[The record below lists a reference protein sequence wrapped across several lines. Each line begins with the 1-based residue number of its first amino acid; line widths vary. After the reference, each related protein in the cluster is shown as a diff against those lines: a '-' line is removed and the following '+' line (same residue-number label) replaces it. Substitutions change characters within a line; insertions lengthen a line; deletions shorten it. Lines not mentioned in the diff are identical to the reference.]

1 MTPDERQNG
10 TCNGPLPMANDG
22 TRHAIDSSKALACR
36 VCHETHKFLH
46 KHNLCN
52 KCNNMFWKLKSSGFD
67 SEQIK
72 ILISML

>member
-1 MTPDERQNG
+1 MTREECQNG
-10 TCNGPLPMANDG
+10 TDNGPLPLPVNG
-22 TRHAIDSSKALACR
+22 TRHAIDPPMVLACR

-72 ILISML
+72 LLISML